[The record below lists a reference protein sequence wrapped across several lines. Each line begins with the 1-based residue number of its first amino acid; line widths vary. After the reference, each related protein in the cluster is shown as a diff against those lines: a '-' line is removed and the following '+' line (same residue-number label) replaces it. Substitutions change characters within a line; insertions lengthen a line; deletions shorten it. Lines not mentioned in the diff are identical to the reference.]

1 MQKTEFKN
9 SYFIFNGEVFTM
21 DNNPILVSNRAF
33 RYGDGLFETAR
44 ILNGKVPLLKKHIQR
59 ILKYSQV
66 LKLPKMD
73 SLNVEKIEDWANLC
87 IQKNGIE
94 QGGKLRITFFREG
107 GNHYFASQEATNIL
121 LEAEPTLTNQFDYN
135 YKGMVVDMYSDL
147 RKPLNFLSNAKTN
160 NSLIYVMGA
169 IFAKEKGLD
178 NCILQ
183 NDQFNVAEALN
194 SNLFLAV
201 NGVLYTP
208 PIVEACV
215 DGVMRSYI
223 IEMALS
229 VGIKV
234 YETTIKPNDLLRA
247 DELFLSNSF
256 SGINWV
262 GAYRSKRYFN
272 TTSEKLNIMLNKKVL
287 EELELE
293 KSLK

>member
-1 MQKTEFKN
+1 MQDSELKN
-9 SYFIFNGEVFTM
+9 SYFIFNGQTFTK
-21 DNNPILVSNRAF
+21 DNNPILTSNRAF
-33 RYGDGLFETAR
+33 RYGDGLFETGR
-44 ILNGKVPLLKKHIQR
+44 ILNGKIPLIKKHIER
-59 ILKYSQV
+59 ILKYAQV
-66 LKLPKMD
+66 LKLPNIA
-73 SLNVEKIEDWANLC
+73 SLNSDKIEDWANLC

-107 GNHYFASQEATNIL
+107 GNHYFSNQEATNIL
-121 LEAEPTLTNQFDYN
+121 IETEATQTNQFDYN
-135 YKGMVVDMYSDL
+135 YKGLVVDMYADL

-160 NSLIYVMGA
+160 NALIYVMGG

-194 SNLFLAV
+194 SNIFLAV

-208 PIVEACV
+208 PIEEACV

-223 IEMALS
+223 KDMALS
-229 VGIKV
+229 VGMKV

-247 DELFLSNSF
+247 DELFLTNSF
-256 SGINWV
+256 KGINWV

-272 TTSEKLNIMLNKKVL
+272 TTSEKLNVLLNKKVL
-287 EELELE
+287 EEMEIQKNLI
-293 KSLK
+293 

>member
-1 MQKTEFKN
+1 MQNTEFKN
-9 SYFIFNGEVFTM
+9 SYFIFNGEVFTK

-66 LKLPKMD
+66 LKLPKIEN
-73 SLNVEKIEDWANLC
+73 LIVEKIEDWANLC

-107 GNHYFASQEATNIL
+107 GNHYFSTQEATNIL
-121 LEAEPTLTNQFDYN
+121 IEAEPTITNQFDYN
-135 YKGMVVDMYSDL
+135 YKGMEVDMYSDL

-160 NSLIYVMGA
+160 NSLIYVMGG

-194 SNLFLAV
+194 SNIFLAV

-208 PIVEACV
+208 PIAEACV
-215 DGVMRSYI
+215 DGVMRSYLI
-223 IEMALS
+223 DMALS

-272 TTSEKLNIMLNKKVL
+272 NTSEKLNLMLNKKVL
-287 EELELE
+287 DELELD